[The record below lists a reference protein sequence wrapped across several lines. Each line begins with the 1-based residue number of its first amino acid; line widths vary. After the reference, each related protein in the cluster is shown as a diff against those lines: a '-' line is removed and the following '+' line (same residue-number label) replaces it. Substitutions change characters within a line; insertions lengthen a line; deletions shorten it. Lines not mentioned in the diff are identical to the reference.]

1 MTSPPPASAGRVLIR
16 PLTTAEVATALEIV
30 NDAATAAYK
39 GVIPDDCWQ
48 EPYMPRAEILA
59 EIAAGVNFWAYE
71 AAGALLG
78 VMGRQPLGEVTLIR
92 HAYVRPAAQQQGVGA
107 QLLQQLLQG
116 VDAPVLVGTWAA
128 AWWAVRFY
136 EKHGFKLVTPV
147 EKDRLLRRY
156 WTISDRQVETSVV
169 LGDERWF
176 ASELAR

>member
-1 MTSPPPASAGRVLIR
+1 MTSPPPASAGRALIR
-16 PLTTAEVATALEIV
+16 PLKITEVATALKIV
-30 NDAATAAYK
+30 NAAATAAYK

-71 AAGALLG
+71 AAGDILG

-107 QLLQQLLQG
+107 LLLQQLLQG
-116 VDAPVLVGTWAA
+116 VDAPILVGTWAA
-128 AWWAVRFY
+128 AWWAIRFY
-136 EKHGFKLVTPV
+136 EKHGFRLVTPLV
-147 EKDRLLRRY
+147 KDRLLRRY

-169 LGDERWF
+169 LGDEKWF
-176 ASELAR
+176 KVSSF